1 MNFVEWVENSSLG
14 LLMLDSIWAYPIVLA
29 THAVGMSIVVG
40 TIIII
45 DLRVLGYASQVR
57 LTSFN
62 NVLIATWFGAILNF
76 LSGVALFTVD
86 PEHFLYHPIFWTKIG
101 LVIAGLLFVY
111 LLLRELK
118 ASGQDSSERFE
129 SSRKAKTIA
138 SLSMLLWLGAIVAGR
153 LIAYV
158 EVY

>member
-101 LVIAGLLFVY
+101 LVIAGLIFVY
-111 LLLRELK
+111 LLLRELE

>member
-158 EVY
+158 DVN

>member
-1 MNFVEWVENSSLG
+1 MNFVEWVENSSLS
-14 LLMLDSIWAYPIVLA
+14 LWMADSIWAYPIVLA

-118 ASGQDSSERFE
+118 ASGQDTSERIE

-158 EVY
+158 EVN